1 MVNPKGQKGHC
12 QRARAREY
20 AEILTRLDEM
30 LVTRLEGDPDE
41 HCRQQSVKLRDL
53 VEKVLRSAW
62 EESAMRNKP

>member
-1 MVNPKGQKGHC
+1 MTNPNRLNGHC
-12 QRARAREY
+12 QRARAKEY

-53 VEKVLRSAW
+53 VQKVLRSAW
-62 EESAMRNKP
+62 EESATRKKP